1 MIILTY
7 SESWAGF
14 FQSDGIIS
22 VTPTSGVFD
31 VVTSS
36 RIVLS
41 SNGVLRLLVDM
52 SSDWCDGI
60 SLMEETTQTKVLA
73 VDARAHDMPVVDERA
88 HDRRYSPLIHKP
100 LDDCLLAEN
109 DHVDVD

>member
-1 MIILTY
+1 MLTY
-7 SESWAGF
+7 SDSRAGF

-22 VTPTSGVFD
+22 VTPTSDVFD

-52 SSDWCDGI
+52 SSDWFVGISCDGGNNPN
-60 SLMEETTQTKVLA
+60 EGA
-73 VDARAHDMPVVDERA
+73 GG
-88 HDRRYSPLIHKP
+88 
-100 LDDCLLAEN
+100 
-109 DHVDVD
+109 